1 MEDISIHVLGET
13 YIDNFWSY
21 DFLKQRLLNYDRLE
35 MNESVIIALIKVIP
49 LSLNPSVALYCLVH
63 TVQTLCHN
71 ISEFNLSNHNFHP

>member
-49 LSLNPSVALYCLVH
+49 LSLSQTFSGSLLPSAYSS
-63 TVQTLCHN
+63 N
-71 ISEFNLSNHNFHP
+71 SLS

>member
-21 DFLKQRLLNYDRLE
+21 DFLKQRFLNYDRLE

-49 LSLNPSVALYCLVH
+49 LSLS
-63 TVQTLCHN
+63 
-71 ISEFNLSNHNFHP
+71 NLQWLSIA

>member
-21 DFLKQRLLNYDRLE
+21 DFLKQRFLNYDRLE

-49 LSLNPSVALYCLVH
+49 LSLSQTFSGSLLPSAYSS
-63 TVQTLCHN
+63 N
-71 ISEFNLSNHNFHP
+71 SLS